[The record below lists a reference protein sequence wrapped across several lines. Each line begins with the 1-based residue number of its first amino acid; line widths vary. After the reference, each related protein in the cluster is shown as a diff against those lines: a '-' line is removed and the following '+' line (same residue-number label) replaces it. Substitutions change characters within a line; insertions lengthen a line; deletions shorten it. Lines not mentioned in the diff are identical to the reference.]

1 MLSKHALS
9 KSEGKTK
16 GFLDHSSSTLNFVKR
31 GEYFFLYM
39 TDKLMKFI
47 DNKWKVISENE
58 RLQLTKTE
66 GQVHKNPFCSSLLP
80 FCYTIFSF
88 LFKSGRFRPVWASRV
103 KMLRDNSTTQ
113 QLFDLKWY

>member
-1 MLSKHALS
+1 
-9 KSEGKTK
+9 
-16 GFLDHSSSTLNFVKR
+16 
-31 GEYFFLYM
+31 
-39 TDKLMKFI
+39 MKFI

-80 FCYTIFSF
+80 FFYTVFSF
-88 LFKSGRFRPVWASRV
+88 PFKSGRFRPVWASRV

-113 QLFDLKWY
+113 QLFDLKWYYYKNNAAIVTPLTILTIFFTNYTHLLLQA